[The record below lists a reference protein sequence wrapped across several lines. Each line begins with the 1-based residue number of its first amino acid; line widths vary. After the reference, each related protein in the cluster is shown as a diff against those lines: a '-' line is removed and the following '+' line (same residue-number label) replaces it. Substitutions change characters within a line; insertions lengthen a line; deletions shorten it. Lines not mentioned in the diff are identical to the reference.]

1 MIINNKKAGF
11 NYESIEKYNAGI
23 VLTGSEVKSIR
34 NSSVNLT
41 DTFCYIK
48 NGELWVKNLKI
59 SRYKNSHP
67 SEIHDENRDKK
78 LLLKREEIKKIQKQ
92 TKDLGK
98 TIIVLSIIVEK
109 RIKIKISTAVGKKE
123 FDKRAGIK
131 KRDLDRDLKRS
142 L

>member
-48 NGELWVKNLKI
+48 DGELWVKNLKI

-123 FDKRAGIK
+123 FDKRADIK

>member
-1 MIINNKKAGF
+1 MQ
-11 NYESIEKYNAGI
+11 IEKYNAGI

-92 TKDLGK
+92 TN
-98 TIIVLSIIVEK
+98 
-109 RIKIKISTAVGKKE
+109 
-123 FDKRAGIK
+123 
-131 KRDLDRDLKRS
+131 
-142 L
+142 